1 MATNTIIQYLE
12 SAQTTGLGTSV
23 PVGASAMHRSQTET
37 FIAGG
42 TVAVGDWVAFDTSK
56 SGANKVL
63 TVVQASN
70 VALGNALVCGVVL
83 GSADSSGLL
92 TAGHKVKVCI
102 SGYVAAA
109 KVNAGV
115 VAAGTVVGLDTR
127 YGIRR
132 VINVNADYSAIE
144 EYVMRK
150 GSGLRVDY
158 GETAHKLYTDAF
170 SVMTFA

>member
-12 SAQTTGLGTSV
+12 SAQTTGLGASV

-70 VALGNALVCGVVL
+70 VALGNALVCGIVL

-115 VAAGTVVGLDTR
+115 VAAGTPLVVDTT
-127 YGIRR
+127 
-132 VINVNADYSAIE
+132 VA
-144 EYVMRK
+144 
-150 GSGLRVDY
+150 
-158 GETAHKLYTDAF
+158 TAHAAATGDISMCGVSLSASAAGLAEVWVYKQF
-170 SVMTFA
+170 